1 MKTRS
6 KSVNG
11 DSRQGLGISKSP
23 EPKSNIGNDEAD
35 EIMTL
40 PIVFNPYSHSS
51 LEGGN
56 KMEEVQELKKDNIN
70 IKSEL
75 NRYSEANTEHIE
87 ELGRK
92 VAKIEVV

>member
-6 KSVNG
+6 KSANSN
-11 DSRQGLGISKSP
+11 DRQGLGITKSP
-23 EPKSNIGNDEAD
+23 EPKINDENEIAE

-40 PIVFNPYSHSS
+40 PIAFNPYEPSNK
-51 LEGGN
+51 EGGN
-56 KMEEVQELKKDNIN
+56 KMQVVQELKKDNIN

-87 ELGRK
+87 ELGCK
-92 VAKIEVV
+92 N